1 MDQETIEEQRQKLLE
16 DRRDFVDDSLED
28 VDINSYTTRKTV
40 AEGVLDMTILTRNAT
55 LLRDMLHNDGSKRM
69 FYHFLIVV
77 ISMTLILQ
85 VSFLRLQM
93 LLQILKLISFIGGKW
108 NFALD
113 FGKLEV

>member
-1 MDQETIEEQRQKLLE
+1 MDQETIEEQREKLLE

-28 VDINSYTTRKTV
+28 VDINSYTTRKTA

-55 LLRDMLHNDGSKRM
+55 LLRELLHHDGSERM

-85 VSFLRLQM
+85 VSF
-93 LLQILKLISFIGGKW
+93 KNGKW
-108 NFALD
+108 CF
-113 FGKLEV
+113 KS

>member
-1 MDQETIEEQRQKLLE
+1 MDQEIEEQREKLLE

-55 LLRDMLHNDGSKRM
+55 LLRELLHHDGSERM

-85 VSFLRLQM
+85 VSFT
-93 LLQILKLISFIGGKW
+93 IANVASNSKIELIFRWRMEFCS
-108 NFALD
+108 
-113 FGKLEV
+113 